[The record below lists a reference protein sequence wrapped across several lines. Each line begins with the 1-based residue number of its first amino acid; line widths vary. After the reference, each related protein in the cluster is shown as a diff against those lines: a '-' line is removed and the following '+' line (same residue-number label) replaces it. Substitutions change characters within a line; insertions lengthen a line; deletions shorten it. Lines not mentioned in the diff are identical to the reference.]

1 MAAGNRYRCG
11 VHVMGW
17 GVRFK
22 HAIAAMRAVALALA
36 GWAALMGAAWA
47 TDTRDRAIGQFYHT
61 AWTVREG
68 APGQV
73 TALAQTADGYL
84 WLGTQTGLYRFDGV
98 HFERYRPRTG
108 GDFPASTVASLYAPP
123 DGGLWVGFRYGFA
136 SFVEGDKATHYG
148 ASSGLPTATIY
159 AIAGT
164 PDGRLWGA
172 TFNGLVELRGNRWTL
187 VGAEMGLPGNRA
199 RNLTVDREG
208 RLWVASDVALGWL
221 PPGGDHF
228 VVATRDVGKI
238 NRIAEAPDGA
248 VWVADVDRGV
258 LPAWSGTS
266 DPAEAGPT
274 LRLSSSGLLFDR
286 DGALWVP
293 TLGEGMRRVPRVDA
307 LARQL
312 IDTEGTAAQRF
323 VERDGL
329 TSDYI
334 TAVIQDREGNI
345 WVGGSRGLD
354 RFRASRLLPAP
365 TPSGATDFAIVPA
378 AAGGIWIGTKNRPL
392 MHVRALGATTVAF
405 PQAITAAARDAQTT
419 WLGGPNGVWTM
430 DGDTPRQF
438 ATLPVEDF
446 TGVQAIVGDGH
457 GGVWVSINRPG
468 VYHYSQGGWHR
479 ELLPAVAND
488 PSPLVLVRDRV
499 SRLWMGFARDTIIVR
514 DEAGRDTVLGAR
526 DGLDVGNVTALLP
539 DGDTMWVGGERGINL
554 VEGGHVNPL
563 PLQMD
568 VRGVSGLVRDRNGDY
583 WANASQGIVRMLGS
597 DVAHARR
604 DRDFRVPVTLFDSLD
619 GLPGTPAQF
628 RPLPTAVA
636 ADDGRLWFATTSG
649 VVSIDPEDVPRNT
662 LPPPVTIRGIA
673 TDMGWFT
680 ATGRVRL
687 PAKTERLR
695 IVYTA
700 TSLSMPER
708 VRFRYRMDGIDT
720 RWRDAGTDREAV
732 YTDPPPGHYV
742 FRVTAAN
749 EDGVWNEQG
758 ATLGIDVAPAF
769 YQTAWFA
776 VIVAVLFA
784 AVIWLLVLM
793 RMRRIEAQ
801 LRERLHER
809 HAERERI
816 ARELHDT
823 LLQSIQ
829 GLMMRFQAVANR
841 VAQGDPLRTSMEKAL
856 DRAEM
861 AIVEARD
868 RVRDLRDHLGDAVPL
883 DVGLVELAR
892 AYAEEHAVP
901 VVVDAPPLWRG
912 MDPLARDELYGI
924 AREAVHNAVA
934 HAEASR
940 IDVSLHRDG
949 TEVVLRIYD
958 DGRGI
963 EPDILAAGRPGH
975 WGLRGMQERAENIG
989 GNASI
994 TSEPGGGTHVV
1005 IRVPLARVMPVPA
1018 WWRRWLPGT

>member
-1 MAAGNRYRCG
+1 MRNRYRCG
-11 VHVMGW
+11 LEDH
-17 GVRFK
+17 GVGMRFK
-22 HAIAAMRAVALALA
+22 RAIAAMRAVTLAMLAWWALA
-36 GWAALMGAAWA
+36 GAAMG
-47 TDTRDRAIGQFYHT
+47 TDTRDRTIDQFYHT

-73 TALAQTADGYL
+73 TALAQSADGYL

-98 HFERYRPRTG
+98 RFERYRPRSG
-108 GDFPASTVASLYAPP
+108 GDFPASSVASLYAPP

-136 SFVEGDKATHYG
+136 SFIDGDKATHYG
-148 ASSGLPTATIY
+148 ASSGLPTATVY
-159 AIAGT
+159 AMAGT

-172 TFNGLVELRGNRWTL
+172 TFNGLVELRGHRWQL
-187 VGAEMGLPGNRA
+187 VGPAMGLPGVRA
-199 RNLTVDREG
+199 RNLTVDRQG
-208 RLWVASDVALGWL
+208 RLWVASDVALAWL

-228 VVATRDVGKI
+228 IVATRDVGKI
-238 NRIAEAPDGA
+238 NRIGEAPDGTI
-248 VWVADVDRGV
+248 WVADVDRGV
-258 LPAWSGTS
+258 LPAWRATG
-266 DPAEAGPT
+266 DPAAAGPN
-274 LRLSSSGLLFDR
+274 LRLSSTGLLFDR

-293 TLGEGMRRVPRVDA
+293 TLGDGLRRVSRVEP

-312 IDTEGTAAQRF
+312 IDADGNAAQRF
-323 VERDGL
+323 VARDGL

-334 TAVIQDREGNI
+334 TAIIQDREGNI

-365 TPSGATDFAIVPA
+365 TPSGATDFAIVA
-378 AAGGIWIGTKNRPL
+378 AEGQGIWIGTKNRPL
-392 MHVRALGATTVAF
+392 TRVDRLGSTAVDFA
-405 PQAITAAARDAQTT
+405 PAITAAARDAGTT

-430 DGDTPRQF
+430 KGGAPTFF
-438 ATLPVEDF
+438 AALPVQDF
-446 TGVQAIVGDGH
+446 TGVQAITGDGH
-457 GGVWVSINRPG
+457 GGAWVSINRPG
-468 VYHYSQGGWHR
+468 VYHYSQGAWHR

-488 PSPLVLVRDRV
+488 PSPLVLVRDRA
-499 SRLWMGFARDTIIVR
+499 SRLWMGFARGTIIVR
-514 DEAGRDTVLGAR
+514 DEGGHDTVLGA
-526 DGLDVGNVTALLP
+526 DAGLDVGNVTALFA
-539 DGDTMWVGGERGINL
+539 DNDVMWVGGERGIDL
-554 VEGGHVNPL
+554 VRGGRVQAL
-563 PLQMD
+563 PLEMD
-568 VRGVSGLVRDRNGDY
+568 LRGVSGIVRDRNGDY
-583 WANASQGIVRMLGS
+583 WASASQGVVRLRGA
-597 DVAHARR
+597 DVSRARQ
-604 DRDFRVPVTLFDSLD
+604 DAAFRVPVTLFDSLD

-649 VVSIDPEDVPRNT
+649 VVSIDPSEVPRNT
-662 LPPPVTIRGIA
+662 LPPPVAIRSVV
-673 TDMGWFT
+673 TDMGSFDVQ
-680 ATGRVRL
+680 GRIQL
-687 PAKTERLR
+687 PARTERMR

-758 ATLGIDVAPAF
+758 TSLAIDVAPAF

-776 VIVAVLFA
+776 AIVAALAA
-784 AVIWLLVLM
+784 AVVWILVVM
-793 RMRRIEAQ
+793 RMHRMEAQ

-809 HAERERI
+809 HTERERI

-841 VAQGDPLRTSMEKAL
+841 VPQGDPLRASMEKAL
-856 DRAEM
+856 DRAEL

-868 RVRDLRDHLGDAVPL
+868 RVRDLRDHLGDTVPL
-883 DVGLVELAR
+883 DVGLAELAR
-892 AYAEEHAVP
+892 AYADEHAVP
-901 VVVDAPPLWRG
+901 VIVDAAPEWRG

-924 AREAVHNAVA
+924 AREAVHNAIA

-940 IDVSLHRDG
+940 IDVSLHHEGADA
-949 TEVVLRIYD
+949 VLGIHD
-958 DGRGI
+958 DGQGI
-963 EPDILAAGRPGH
+963 PPAILSTGRPGH
-975 WGLRGMQERAENIG
+975 WGLRGMHERAENIG
-989 GNASI
+989 GKAVI
-994 TSEPGGGTHVV
+994 TSPEQGGTHVV
-1005 IRVPLARVMPVPA
+1005 VRVPLSRVMPKAA
-1018 WWRRWLPGT
+1018 WWRRWLRD

>member
-1 MAAGNRYRCG
+1 M
-11 VHVMGW
+11 
-17 GVRFK
+17 RFK
-22 HAIAAMRAVALALA
+22 QAIAAMRAVTLALVAWLALA
-36 GWAALMGAAWA
+36 GAAMGM
-47 TDTRDRAIGQFYHT
+47 DTRDRSISQFYHT

-98 HFERYRPRTG
+98 HFERYRPRRG
-108 GDFPASTVASLYAPP
+108 GDFPASSVASLYAAP

-136 SFVEGDKATHYG
+136 SYIENDTAVHYG

-164 PDGRLWGA
+164 PDGRVWGA
-172 TFNGLVELRGNRWTL
+172 TFNGLVELRGNRWQV
-187 VGAEMGLPGNRA
+187 VGPSMGLPGIRA

-208 RLWVASDVALGWL
+208 RLWVASDVALAWL
-221 PPGGDHF
+221 PPGGDRF

-238 NRIAEAPDGA
+238 NRISEAPDGTI
-248 VWVADVDRGV
+248 WIADVDRGV
-258 LPAWSGTS
+258 LPAWRGTG
-266 DPAEAGPT
+266 DPAAAGPI

-293 TLGEGMRRVPRVDA
+293 TLGEGLRRVPRVEERSRQRIDA
-307 LARQL
+307 
-312 IDTEGTAAQRF
+312 EGTAAERF

-334 TAVIQDREGNI
+334 SAIIQDREGNL

-378 AAGGIWIGTKNRPL
+378 ASRGIWIGTKNRPL
-392 MHVRALGATTVAF
+392 MRVDAVGATTVDF
-405 PQAITAAARDAQTT
+405 PEAITAAARDEHAT

-430 DGDTPRQF
+430 HGDTPTLF
-438 ATLPVEDF
+438 ATLPVQDF
-446 TGVQAIVGDGH
+446 TGVQAITGDGR
-457 GGVWVSINRPG
+457 GGAWVSINRPG
-468 VYHYSQGGWHR
+468 VYHYTGGSWHR
-479 ELLPAVAND
+479 EMLPAVAND
-488 PSPLVLVRDRV
+488 PSPLVLVRDRAD
-499 SRLWMGFARDTIIVR
+499 RLWMGFARDTIIVR
-514 DEAGRDTVLGAR
+514 DETGHDTVLGER
-526 DGLDVGNVTALLP
+526 DGLAVGNVTALCA
-539 DGDTMWVGGERGINL
+539 DGDTMWVGGERGIN
-554 VEGGHVNPL
+554 VVRAGRVHPL

-568 VRGVSGLVRDRNGDY
+568 LRGVSGIVRDRAGDY
-583 WANASQGIVRMLGS
+583 WANASQGIVRILGA
-597 DVAHARR
+597 DIAHAQQ
-604 DRDFRVPVTLFDSLD
+604 DATFRIPVALFDSLD

-649 VVSIDPEDVPRNT
+649 VVSIDPADVPRNT

-673 TDMGWFT
+673 TDTGWYE
-680 ATGRVRL
+680 ADGRIRL
-687 PAKTERLR
+687 PAKSARLR

-708 VRFRYRMDGIDT
+708 VRFRYRMDGID
-720 RWRDAGTDREAV
+720 RHWRDAGADREAV
-732 YTDPPPGHYV
+732 YTDPPPGRYL
-742 FRVTAAN
+742 FRVSAAN

-758 ATLGIDVAPAF
+758 AAIGIDVAPAF

-776 VIVAVLFA
+776 VILAVAGA
-784 AVIWLLVLM
+784 AIVWILVLV
-793 RMRRIEAQ
+793 RMRRVERQ

-841 VAQGDPLRTSMEKAL
+841 VAPDDPLRVSMERAL
-856 DRAEM
+856 DRADL
-861 AIVEARD
+861 ALVEARD
-868 RVRDLRDHLGDAVPL
+868 RVRDLRDHLGDTVAL

-892 AYAEEHAVP
+892 SYADEHAVP
-901 VVVDAPPLWRG
+901 VIVDTAAEWHG

-924 AREAVHNAVA
+924 AREAVHNAIA

-940 IDVSLHRDG
+940 IDVCLHRDG
-949 TEVVLRIYD
+949 GDVVLSVWD
-958 DGRGI
+958 DGQGI
-963 EPDILAAGRPGH
+963 DADILASGRPGH

-989 GNASI
+989 GVAEI
-994 TSEPGGGTHVV
+994 TSSPCQGTRVV
-1005 IRVPLARVMPVPA
+1005 VRVPRARLFPARA
-1018 WWRRWLPGT
+1018 WWRRWLPSGNSRT